1 MDDLLNEF
9 LTETTESL
17 SVLDV
22 ELVKLEQNPN
32 DPDLLGNIFRLM
44 HTIKGTCGFL
54 RLPRLETVAHA
65 GENVLV
71 KVRDGHLEV
80 TSEVVSL
87 ILECLDQIRTILGA
101 LEQSGGEPAGD
112 DDSLI
117 GRLNDLSEDCAEP
130 AARGQAASNPVS
142 GNTVPV
148 APAASAL
155 ATADDVALSKEPGF
169 TSQSVRVRVDLLDRL
184 MTLVSELVLT
194 RNQCL
199 QVLRAQAESELHAP
213 LQRLDRVVS
222 ELQEGVMKTRMQP
235 ISNAW
240 VKVPRLVRD
249 LAQDLGKKI
258 DLVMTGANTELDRQ
272 VLELITDP
280 LTHMVRNSV
289 DHGLELPEERRA
301 AGKSETGTI
310 LLNACHQGGQ
320 ILIEVADDG
329 HGLSLEKIKRK
340 AVENGLA
347 TPADLAA
354 LTDKQ
359 VMQYIFE
366 PGFSTVDVTTSV
378 SGRGVGMD
386 VVKTNIEKIG
396 GMIELSSSRA
406 EGTKI
411 VMKIPLTLSII
422 PALVVACGG
431 ERFALPQFSVLEFV
445 RLPANLE
452 QVIEQIDGRTML
464 QLRDRPVALVDL
476 REMLGPGRA
485 GEEVPAVDDTPAAGR
500 TAIISQV
507 GAGRLGII
515 VDQVFDTEEIVV
527 KPVASILSN
536 IKLFSGNTILAD
548 GSVAMILDPNGIA
561 VSAGHVVTSG
571 RRTDVETGGQAG
583 KGGEALSILVFRA
596 GGSRLKAVPLSLVER
611 LEEIDLGKVERSH
624 DQFLVRYRGQSMP
637 LVRIGSAGDLAKEGY
652 QPVVVFANG
661 GRRLG
666 LVVDEIV
673 DIVEGHMAIELAGS
687 RAGCLGSTSIAG
699 QSTDIIDVGYYL
711 SQAYGQWLGVERRAG
726 AGGETVGRVLLVEDS
741 PFFRDFLA
749 PLLTTAGYEV
759 TAVEDATQAL
769 ELCAAGKNYD
779 VIVSDI
785 ELAQM
790 DGFKFAETVKQS
802 TRWRETPLV
811 GLSSHA
817 GSADMAQ
824 GRPAGFDDYVAR
836 ADKDAL
842 LRAIKANLTQ
852 VKGAA

>member
-9 LTETTESL
+9 LTETNESL
-17 SVLDV
+17 SVLDL

-32 DPDLLGNIFRLM
+32 DPDLLGNIFRLL

-54 RLPRLETVAHA
+54 RLPRLEMVAHA

-71 KVRDGHLEV
+71 KVRDGQLEV
-80 TSEVVSL
+80 TTEVVSL
-87 ILECLDQIRTILGA
+87 ILECLDQIRSILAA
-101 LEQSGGEPAGD
+101 LEQSGGEPPGHD
-112 DDSLI
+112 GRLV
-117 GRLNDLSEDCAEP
+117 GRLNDLSVGCAE
-130 AARGQAASNPVS
+130 QAGWTDSDA
-142 GNTVPV
+142 GPV
-148 APAASAL
+148 AGLGLPAESA
-155 ATADDVALSKEPGF
+155 ATALPTVDDVALSKEPGV
-169 TSQSVRVRVDLLDRL
+169 TSQSVRVRVDLLDHL

-199 QVLRAQAESELHAP
+199 QHLRAQSESDLHAP
-213 LQRLDRVVS
+213 LQRLDRIVS

-258 DLVMTGANTELDRQ
+258 DLVMTGADTELDRQ

-280 LTHMVRNSV
+280 LTHMVRNSA

-301 AGKSETGTI
+301 AGKPETGTI
-310 LLNACHQGGQ
+310 RLNACHEGGQ

-329 HGLSLEKIKRK
+329 RGLSVERIKRK
-340 AVENGLA
+340 AVEQGLA
-347 TPADLAA
+347 TPAELSA
-354 LTDKQ
+354 LSERQ

-366 PGFSTVDVTTSV
+366 PGFSTADVITSV

-396 GMIELSSSRA
+396 GTIELSSSKA

-422 PALVVACGG
+422 PALVVACRT
-431 ERFALPQFSVLEFV
+431 ERFALPQLSVLELV
-445 RLPANLE
+445 RLPANPE
-452 QVIEQIDGRTML
+452 QVIERIDGRMML
-464 QLRDRPVALVDL
+464 RLRDRPVALVDL
-476 REMLGPGRA
+476 RELLGADPPR
-485 GEEVPAVDDTPAAGR
+485 EEAPASDGTPASGR

-507 GAGRLGII
+507 GGGRVGII
-515 VDQVFDTEEIVV
+515 VDQVFDTQEIVV
-527 KPVASILSN
+527 KPVPSILSD
-536 IKLFSGNTILAD
+536 IKLFSGNTILGD
-548 GSVAMILDPNGIA
+548 GSIAMILDPNGIA
-561 VSAGHVVTSG
+561 VAAGHVVTGG
-571 RRTDVETGGQAG
+571 RRTDAETSDQVGRD
-583 KGGEALSILVFRA
+583 GEALSILVFRS
-596 GGSRLKAVPLSLVER
+596 GESGLKAVPLSLVAR
-611 LEEIDLGKVERSH
+611 LEEIDLGKVERNH

-637 LVRIGSAGDLAKEGY
+637 LVRIGSSGELGKEGY

-661 GRRLG
+661 GRPLG

-687 RAGCLGSTSIAG
+687 RPGCLGSTTIAG
-699 QSTDIIDVGYYL
+699 QSTDIVDVGYYL
-711 SQAYGQWLGVERRAG
+711 SQAYGQWLGVERRT
-726 AGGETVGRVLLVEDS
+726 GGGSGNMGRVLLVEDS
-741 PFFRDFLA
+741 PFFRDFLS

-759 TAVEDATQAL
+759 TAVEGATEAL

-802 TRWRETPLV
+802 TNWRETPLV
-811 GLSSHA
+811 GLHSHA
-817 GSADMAQ
+817 DPSDMAR
-824 GRPAGFDDYVAR
+824 GRPVGFDHYVAR
-836 ADKDAL
+836 SDKNAV
-842 LRAIKANLTQ
+842 LRAIQSNLTQ

>member
-9 LTETTESL
+9 LTETNDSL

-87 ILECLDQIRTILGA
+87 ILACLDQIRAILSA
-101 LEQSGGEPAGD
+101 LELSGGEPPGD
-112 DDSLI
+112 DAALI
-117 GRLNDLSEDCAEP
+117 GRLDELSEGCAEP
-130 AARGQAASNPVS
+130 ALRGQAVSHPVS
-142 GNTVPV
+142 GITVPEASV
-148 APAASAL
+148 DSTLPAADGA
-155 ATADDVALSKEPGF
+155 APSKEPAF
-169 TSQSVRVRVDLLDRL
+169 ASQSVRVQVDLLDRL

-199 QVLRAQAESELHAP
+199 QVSRGQTESELHAP

-258 DLVMTGANTELDRQ
+258 ELVMAGANTELDRQ

-301 AGKSETGTI
+301 AGKPETGTI
-310 LLNACHQGGQ
+310 LLNAFHEGGQ

-329 HGLSLEKIKRK
+329 RGLSIEKIKRE
-340 AVENGLA
+340 AVEKGLA

-359 VMQYIFE
+359 VMQYIFA
-366 PGFSTVDVTTSV
+366 PGFSTADVTTSV

-386 VVKTNIEKIG
+386 VVKTNIEKLG
-396 GMIELSSSRA
+396 GVIELSSSEA

-431 ERFALPQFSVLEFV
+431 ERFALPQFSVLELV
-445 RLPANLE
+445 RLPANPE

-464 QLRDRPVALVDL
+464 RLRDRPVALADL
-476 REMLGPGRA
+476 REMLGTGRA
-485 GEEVPAVDDTPAAGR
+485 GEEVPALEGASGR
-500 TAIISQV
+500 MVIVCQV
-507 GAGRLGII
+507 GAGRLGIM

-527 KPVASILSN
+527 KPVASILSD
-536 IKLFSGNTILAD
+536 IKLFSGNTILGD
-548 GSVAMILDPNGIA
+548 GSVAMILDPNGIS

-571 RRTDVETGGQAG
+571 RRTDVEADG
-583 KGGEALSILVFRA
+583 KVGVGGEALSILVFRA

-611 LEEIDLGKVERSH
+611 LEEIDLGKVERA
-624 DQFLVRYRGQSMP
+624 QGQLLARYRGQPMP
-637 LVRIGSAGDLAKEGY
+637 LLRIGATGDLATEGY

-661 GRRLG
+661 GRCLG

-687 RAGCLGSTSIAG
+687 RAGCLGSTTIAG

-726 AGGETVGRVLLVEDS
+726 EGGETVGRVLLVEDS
-741 PFFRDFLA
+741 PFFRNFLS
-749 PLLTTAGYEV
+749 PMLTTAGYEV
-759 TAVEDATQAL
+759 TAVEDAAQAL

-785 ELAQM
+785 ESGQT

-824 GRPAGFDDYVAR
+824 GRSVGFDDYVAR
-836 ADKDAL
+836 ADQEAL

-852 VKGAA
+852 VRGAA